1 MRQRLRERPVG
12 NRLSIERSRGRY
24 AGSAGAI
31 ENTSVSNYSCEMN
44 LKKRKAVRLTQ
55 EVKAAG

>member
-24 AGSAGAI
+24 AGSARAI
-31 ENTSVSNYSCEMN
+31 ENTSVSNYSCQMI